1 MMSFKP
7 KLDEKS
13 MAMATKKG
21 FKPHLE
27 YLKDLSGTY
36 HSRL

>member
-1 MMSFKP
+1 MSFKP

-13 MAMATKKG
+13 IEMAKKKG
-21 FKPHLE
+21 LKPHLE

-36 HSRL
+36 KTRV